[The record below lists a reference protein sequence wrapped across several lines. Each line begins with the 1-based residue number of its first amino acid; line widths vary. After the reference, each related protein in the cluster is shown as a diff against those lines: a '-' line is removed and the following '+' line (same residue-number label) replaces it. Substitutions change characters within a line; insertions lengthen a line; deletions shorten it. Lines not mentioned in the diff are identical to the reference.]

1 MPVGRVTP
9 SIRIPIYGLLINLLL
24 VCPAEPAAG
33 QTLPEGHGERSYR
46 AVRVEAPPVIDGD
59 LADPIWQQA
68 EVIADLVQKIPEQ
81 GAQPSEKTEVRVL
94 YDDDALYV
102 SFYAYESDPSAR
114 TRTMLRYRSDSIWLL
129 DDIVRFSL
137 DTFHDHRRGYVF
149 GFNALGAK
157 QDAQL
162 DNGGWLDNWDEVWD
176 VRTRQQADGWS
187 AEVRIP
193 FRVIRFPDGDQE
205 QVWGFQIERLIQRT
219 NETIQWALSPPN
231 FGLSRLEYSGHLE
244 GISGIQSRR
253 NTQVVP
259 YVAAGG
265 SRLRAEGAEGTA
277 DVGVDAKLALG
288 PALSLDL
295 TYNTNFAQVEVDD
308 QQVNLTRFPLF
319 FPEKREFFLESAQLF
334 NVGLGQDL
342 QMFFSRR
349 IGLASGQPV
358 PLLGGARLTGKA
370 GPFDVGVLTTQTEST
385 PERPTSN
392 LSAGRV
398 RWNVGSRSY
407 LGGMV
412 TSSASDLTARQ
423 TVAADGRVWLGRY
436 LRAEGFMG
444 VLTGEE
450 ASGHPAAF
458 STAVI
463 YEEDLW
469 GLTVRSF
476 RVDEQF
482 DPALGFVRRR
492 GLFRNE
498 ASLRRGW
505 RLNRTWARKLDVSG
519 EFSYL
524 TNLQGKLDTRE
535 RFVTV
540 RNELASGDIIRFTL
554 QKSLDR
560 LEASDDPFVIHPRQG
575 ILISPGFYEFTY
587 WNLGYQGFRGRA
599 FMANVEARGGAFY
612 NGDRSSLNMS
622 VTWRPSPHL
631 ALSGDYEVND
641 VRLPQGAFTTH
652 LQRARVSVP
661 ITARAVADAFI
672 QWNGLTQELNTQV
685 RLHLIYGRD
694 SNFYIVFADHQ
705 ADVAGR
711 LTQQSRALQTKLA
724 YRWYW

>member
-1 MPVGRVTP
+1 MLASRALTSVRVPVC
-9 SIRIPIYGLLINLLL
+9 GLLVELLL
-24 VCPAEPAAG
+24 VFPAGLAAG
-33 QTLPEGHGERSYR
+33 QALPDGHGERTYR
-46 AVRVEAPPVIDGD
+46 AVRVDTPPVIDGD
-59 LADPIWQQA
+59 LSDPAWQQA
-68 EVIADLVQKIPEQ
+68 EVSADFVQQIPDP
-81 GAQPSEKTEVRVL
+81 GAPPSERTELRVL

-102 SFYAYESDPSAR
+102 SFYVYESDSSAR
-114 TRTMLRYRSDSIWLL
+114 TRTMLRYRWDSIWQL
-129 DDIVRFSL
+129 DDVVRFSI
-137 DTFHDHRRGYVF
+137 DTFHDHRRGYAF
-149 GFNALGAK
+149 SFNAFGTK

-162 DNGGWLDNWDEVWD
+162 DNGTWLSSWDEVWD
-176 VRTRQQADGWS
+176 VRTRREADGWS
-187 AEVRIP
+187 AEVRVP
-193 FRVIRFPDGDQE
+193 FRIIRFPVGDQE
-205 QVWGFQIERLIQRT
+205 QVWGLQIERTLQRA
-219 NETIQWALSPPN
+219 NESIQWVLEPPG
-231 FGLSRLEYSGHLE
+231 FSLSRLESAGPLE
-244 GISGIQSRR
+244 GISGIEPRR

-265 SRLRAEGAEGTA
+265 SRLLTGATEGTA

-319 FPEKREFFLESAQLF
+319 FPEKREFFLESAGLF

-385 PERPTSN
+385 PDSPSIN

-407 LGGMV
+407 LGGIV
-412 TSSASDLTARQ
+412 TSAATDATATQ
-423 TVAADGRVWLGRY
+423 TLATDGRFWLGRF
-436 LRAEGFMG
+436 LRAEGFLG
-444 VLTGEE
+444 VLAGQDG
-450 ASGHPAAF
+450 SGHPTAF

-463 YEEDLW
+463 YDQDLW
-469 GLTVRSF
+469 GVTVRSF
-476 RVDEQF
+476 GVDDAF

-492 GLFRNE
+492 DLFRHE
-498 ASLRRGW
+498 ARVRRGW

-519 EFSYL
+519 DFSYL
-524 TNLQGKLDTRE
+524 TNRQGKLDTRE
-535 RFVTV
+535 RFVTL
-540 RNELASGDIIRFTL
+540 RNELASGDVVRFTL

-560 LEASDDPFVIHPRQG
+560 LEATDDPFVIHPG
-575 ILISPGFYEFTY
+575 KGVLISPGFYEFTH
-587 WNLGYQGFRGRA
+587 WGLAYQGFQGRA
-599 FMANVEARGGAFY
+599 FMASVEVRGGGFY

-622 VTWRPSPHL
+622 GSWRPSPHL
-631 ALSGDYEVND
+631 ALSGDYQIND

-652 LQRARVSVP
+652 LQRVRVSVP
-661 ITARAVADAFI
+661 ITARAVADAFV

-685 RLHLIYGRD
+685 RLHLVYGRD
-694 SNFYIVFADHQ
+694 SNFYVVFADHQ

>member
-1 MPVGRVTP
+1 MLASRAIP
-9 SIRIPIYGLLINLLL
+9 SIRVPVCGLLITLLL
-24 VCPAEPAAG
+24 VRPAGLAAG
-33 QTLPEGHGERSYR
+33 QALPDGHGERSYR
-46 AVRVEAPPVIDGD
+46 AIRVDTPPVIDGD
-59 LADPIWQQA
+59 LSDPAWQQA
-68 EVIADLVQKIPEQ
+68 EASADFVQQIPDH
-81 GAQPSEKTEVRVL
+81 GAPPSERTEVRVL

-102 SFYAYESDPSAR
+102 SFYLYESDPSAR
-114 TRTMLRYRSDSIWLL
+114 TRTMLRYRWDSIWRF
-129 DDIVRFSL
+129 DDVLRFSI
-137 DTFHDHRRGYVF
+137 DTFHDHRRGYAF
-149 GFNALGAK
+149 SFNAFGTK

-162 DNGGWLDNWDEVWD
+162 DNGTWLSSWDEVWD
-176 VRTRQQADGWS
+176 VRTRREADGWS

-193 FRVIRFPDGDQE
+193 FRIIRFPVGDQE
-205 QVWGFQIERLIQRT
+205 QVWGLQIERTLQRA
-219 NETIQWALSPPN
+219 NESIQWALEPPG
-231 FGLSRLEYSGHLE
+231 FSLSRLEYAGHLE
-244 GISGIQSRR
+244 GISGIQPRR

-265 SRLRAEGAEGTA
+265 SRLLTGATKSTA

-319 FPEKREFFLESAQLF
+319 FPEKREFFLESSGLF

-370 GPFDVGVLTTQTEST
+370 GPFDVGILTTQTEST
-385 PERPTSN
+385 PESLSTN

-398 RWNVGSRSY
+398 RWAVGSRSY

-412 TSSASDLTARQ
+412 TSAATDATAKQ
-423 TVAADGRVWLGRY
+423 TLAADGRFWLGRF
-436 LRAEGFMG
+436 LRAEGFVG
-444 VLTGEE
+444 VLAGQDG
-450 ASGHPAAF
+450 SGHPTAF

-463 YEEDLW
+463 YDQDLW
-469 GLTVRSF
+469 GVTVRSF
-476 RVDEQF
+476 RVDEAF

-492 GLFRNE
+492 DLFRNE
-498 ASLRRGW
+498 ARLRRGW

-519 EFSYL
+519 DFSYL
-524 TNLQGKLDTRE
+524 TNRQGTLDTRA

-540 RNELASGDIIRFTL
+540 SNELASGDVVRFTL
-554 QKSLDR
+554 QQSLDR
-560 LEASDDPFVIHPRQG
+560 LEATDDPFVIHPRKG
-575 ILISPGFYEFTY
+575 ILISPGFYEFTHWSLAY
-587 WNLGYQGFRGRA
+587 RGFEGRA
-599 FMANVEARGGAFY
+599 FMASVEARGGEFY

-622 VTWRPSPHL
+622 GAWRPSPHL
-631 ALSGDYEVND
+631 ALSGDYQIND

-652 LQRARVSVP
+652 LQRLRVSVP
-661 ITARAVADAFI
+661 ITARAVADAFV

-705 ADVAGR
+705 ADVAGK

>member
-1 MPVGRVTP
+1 MFGRRLFHSHSIYIRGLVVGVLATPPVHAV
-9 SIRIPIYGLLINLLL
+9 S
-24 VCPAEPAAG
+24 G
-33 QTLPEGHGERSYR
+33 QALPEGHETRTYR
-46 AVRVEAPPVIDGD
+46 AVRVETAPVIDGD

-68 EVIADLVQKIPEQ
+68 EVLADLVQKVPEQ
-81 GAQPSEKTEVRVL
+81 GAQPSERTEVRVL

-129 DDIVRFSL
+129 DDVVRFSL

-162 DNGGWLDNWDEVWD
+162 DNGSWLENWDEVWD
-176 VRTRQQADGWS
+176 VRTGQQADGWS

-193 FRVIRFPDGDQE
+193 FRVIRFPVGEQE
-205 QVWGFQIERLIQRT
+205 QVWGFQVERRIQST
-219 NETIQWALSPPN
+219 NEVNEWALGPPN
-231 FGLSRLEYSGHLE
+231 FGLSRLEYAGHLE

-259 YVAAGG
+259 YVAAGR
-265 SRLRAEGAEGTA
+265 SRVLTGDPEGTA

-288 PALSLDL
+288 PALALDL

-342 QMFFSRR
+342 QLFFSRR
-349 IGLASGQPV
+349 IGLAAGQPV
-358 PLLGGARLTGKA
+358 PLLGGARVTGKA

-385 PERPTSN
+385 PENPTSN

-412 TSSASDLTARQ
+412 TSAATDVTANQ
-423 TVAADGRVWLGRY
+423 TLAADGRFWLSRY
-436 LRAEGFMG
+436 LQVNGFLG
-444 VLTGEE
+444 VLTGQE
-450 ASGHPAAF
+450 AGDHPMAF
-458 STAVI
+458 STAAI
-463 YEEDLW
+463 YEQDLW
-469 GLTVRSF
+469 GLTLRSF

-492 GLFRNE
+492 GMFRNE
-498 ASLRRGW
+498 AGLRRGW

-519 EFSYL
+519 TFSYL

-540 RNELASGDIIRFTL
+540 SNQLASGDVVRFRL

-560 LEASDDPFVIHPRQG
+560 LEPTDDPFVIHPRRG
-575 ILISPGFYEFTY
+575 IVIPPGFYEFTY
-587 WNLGYQGFRGRA
+587 WNLAYQGFEGRTFRA
-599 FMANVEARGGAFY
+599 DVEVQGGGFY
-612 NGDRSSLNMS
+612 GGDRSLLNVS
-622 VTWRPSPHL
+622 GTWRPSPHL
-631 ALSGDYEVND
+631 ALSGDYQLND
-641 VRLPQGAFTTH
+641 VRLPHGAFTTH
-652 LQRARVSVP
+652 LQRVRVSVP
-661 ITARAVADAFI
+661 ITARAVADAFV
-672 QWNGLTQELNTQV
+672 QWNGLAQELNTQV

-694 SNFYIVFADHQ
+694 SNLYIVYSDHQ
-705 ADVAGR
+705 TDVDGR
-711 LTQQSRALQTKLA
+711 LTQQSRNLQTKLA